1 MPLKRSLNS
10 GSSGSSVVHLA
21 TPWAGS
27 VTPSAAK
34 SGSFMA
40 FWPEI
45 VVDLGARICYTM
57 YIVRR

>member
-1 MPLKRSLNS
+1 MPLKRSLNPGS
-10 GSSGSSVVHLA
+10 GRTPSNTLGS
-21 TPWAGS
+21 S

-45 VVDLGARICYTM
+45 MVDHGGEICYTM
-57 YIVRR
+57 YIVRK

>member
-1 MPLKRSLNS
+1 MPLKRSLNLGS
-10 GSSGSSVVHLA
+10 GRIPSNTLGS
-21 TPWAGS
+21 S

-45 VVDLGARICYTM
+45 MVDHGGEICYTM
-57 YIVRR
+57 YIVRK

>member
-1 MPLKRSLNS
+1 MPLKRGLNPGS
-10 GSSGSSVVHLA
+10 GR
-21 TPWAGS
+21 TPSNTLIGS

-45 VVDLGARICYTM
+45 MVDLGGEICYTM